1 MKRHSLPVITLLIA
15 VALGMSPNDRVYAGG
30 ADAPQAEVTEP
41 KPGTPERKAIMDA
54 MRVPLSKHVG
64 KSVTFTGEV
73 RLKGEWACFRGNVD
87 PTDGKVPEDEDIAA
101 DLELDFFALL
111 EKDEDGNWQVKHW
124 GFSGDISV
132 SEEAREK
139 FPQAPEELF
148 E

>member
-1 MKRHSLPVITLLIA
+1 MKLRKLPIITLFIGA
-15 VALGMSPNDRVYAGG
+15 VLGMGPHDRAHAEG

-54 MRVPLSKHVG
+54 MRVPVSKHVG

-73 RLKGEWACFRGNVD
+73 RVKGDWACFRGNVA

-111 EKDEDGNWQVKHW
+111 EKDGDGKWQVKHW

-139 FPQAPEELF
+139 FPEAPEELF